1 MITKPFFPLQHGD
14 FDAKRL
20 HWESQEEYPMIGSF
34 RLSPSYGGTPL
45 HLQGR
50 IHITALAKWHRES
63 PMAGSFT
70 SIHRHE
76 EPLPLQGV
84 FTTYRAHPA
93 RARRGKDNCRFFP
106 WGSSHRTCP
115 RSHWRHLRGTTA
127 PRTPYNCF
135 FLEKAI
141 VEHVVGVGTSFLLIS
156 PRRFD
161 F

>member
-1 MITKPFFPLQHGD
+1 MKHGSCSMITKPFFPLQHGD

-20 HWESQEEYPMIGSF
+20 HWESQEECPMIGSF

-106 WGSSHRTCP
+106 WGSSHLDLSKKPLETSSRYD
-115 RSHWRHLRGTTA
+115 S
-127 PRTPYNCF
+127 TPDT
-135 FLEKAI
+135 L
-141 VEHVVGVGTSFLLIS
+141 
-156 PRRFD
+156 
-161 F
+161 